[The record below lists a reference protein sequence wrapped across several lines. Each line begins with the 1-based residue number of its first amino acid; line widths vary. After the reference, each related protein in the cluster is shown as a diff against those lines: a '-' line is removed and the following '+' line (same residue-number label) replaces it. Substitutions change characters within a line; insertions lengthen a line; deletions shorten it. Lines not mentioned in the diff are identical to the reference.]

1 MIVYKFPIH
10 YVYKLTSW
18 VTQIRKILIFGKFSN
33 VKWLPVGHLRSDPS
47 QTFYTDTFNDSLQLP
62 NSLCIQIMIFKKMLF
77 LGFLG
82 PNLHNLRTR
91 KKPGWYVKCHIIL
104 SFKTKNFAPTKYGL
118 VRIGKN
124 LSFSGLDR
132 IQILCKKCLPV
143 GHFLSDFDE
152 IWTQIINMQY
162 ITEYQKFESIQQ
174 LLEFAREPKMS
185 I

>member
-1 MIVYKFPIH
+1 M
-10 YVYKLTSW
+10 
-18 VTQIRKILIFGKFSN
+18 LI
-33 VKWLPVGHLRSDPS
+33 
-47 QTFYTDTFNDSLQLP
+47 
-62 NSLCIQIMIFKKMLF
+62 

-91 KKPGWYVKCHIIL
+91 KKPVWYVKCHIIS

-143 GHFLSDFDE
+143 DHFLSDFDE

-174 LLEFAREPKMS
+174 LLEFSREPKMS